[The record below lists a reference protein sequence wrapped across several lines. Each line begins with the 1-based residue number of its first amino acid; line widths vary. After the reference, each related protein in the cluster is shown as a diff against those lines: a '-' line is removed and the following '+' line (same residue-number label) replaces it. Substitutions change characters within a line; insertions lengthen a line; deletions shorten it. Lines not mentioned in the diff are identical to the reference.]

1 MLATVVYAHN
11 AFDTADRQIKQIRR
25 SRRIATLAPKT
36 QLPFIAVLNGV
47 PVIRANDGWN
57 KVVKHGDI
65 LVFVERP
72 LGGGG
77 GSNPLKVVLMIGLS
91 LAAPGLGNLL
101 AGNLAA
107 VSAFGSVTFGQL
119 AAGLIGIAGKMVINA
134 MMPDAAGSS
143 SRLRAQQT
151 QQPSPTYT
159 LSAQGN
165 SARLLEPI
173 PVQYGRHLCYPDYAA
188 EPYTDYQGNEQYLYQ
203 LFCIGQGEYD
213 IETVRIED
221 TPVASFAEI
230 TYEVVSPGQRVK
242 LFPTNVITA
251 SEVSGQEITTTT
263 LGPFVAN
270 PPLSRAN
277 KIAIDVVCPRGLFF
291 ANDEGG
297 LNSMTL
303 SFRTEARAINDLGVA
318 TGSWTT
324 LGTESISAA
333 NSTPIRRSYLYTVT
347 EGRYEVRM
355 VRLDAK
361 NTNSRAGHEVNWVAL
376 RSYIPGNEDYG
387 NITLL
392 AMRMRAT
399 NNLSQQSSRRVN
411 VICTRK
417 LPIWTGTAWSAPT
430 ATTNPAWAMADV
442 LRADYGG
449 RSSNKRIDLAKLMAL
464 ATTYASRGDT
474 FNARFD
480 SRTTIFEALTTIGK
494 AVRTKPYPQGGTWHF
509 WRDQPQT
516 LPVAMFNMRNIMRGS
531 VKAQFLTP
539 NEDTADCIDVEYF
552 NEVNWSWDTVRAKL
566 PDASE
571 TRPAKMRIFGITN
584 RAQAWR
590 EGMYECAANRYR
602 RNLVTL
608 NTEMEGFIPTYGDL
622 VAVQHDRP
630 RWGQAGDVLE
640 YTPGTKTVR
649 TSEPLDFSAGGN
661 HYFRFKNRNG
671 SGTGYYLATPG
682 VDEFHAV
689 LDVALT
695 FTPDVGTDRE
705 RTTYNFGPSDRVD
718 KLCLARAIRPRSLEN
733 VEMSFVVED
742 AAVHTADTGTAPP
755 PSNSWNLP
763 IVITR
768 PIVAGIN
775 VMLGGTASN
784 PQLNVTWQPAPGAD
798 YYHVEYSYDGTLTWT
813 RAGEPGINSISF
825 PALRAD
831 VAVRVRGVGRAV
843 GPWAE
848 FYATNLFLA
857 PPPNVATF
865 LVSRQSDGTRQ
876 FDWALSGA
884 TPPDLAGYKIRA
896 RVGTNPSWGWND
908 LEPLHDGLLTASPW
922 ETNQLDA
929 GEYTFAIK
937 AVDDSKIE
945 SDAATFVI
953 ADLGD
958 QRLAGV
964 LLSVLPHTQGWPG
977 TKTDCHIEGTAL
989 VANDTTTWAAKTNW
1003 SAWTRWNVTPENPIV
1018 YEHSIIDLGGAL
1030 PFTPLVDAIAA
1041 GTAVAEE
1048 SHSTD
1053 GVSYSSWAAVG
1064 SLITARYI
1072 KIRVTVTAP
1081 GTDIAVL
1088 NLINIKLSAESIS
1101 EEINDLDTS
1110 ALAGAYRI
1118 GTGDIRLPISKA
1130 YQVISQVQLTLQNVG
1145 AGWTWEL
1152 IDKDNAVGPRIKI
1165 YNASNA
1171 LADASVDAFIRGA

>member
-11 AFDTADRQIKQIRR
+11 AFDPADRCLKQIRR
-25 SRRIATLAPKT
+25 NRRIASLAPKV

-47 PVIRANDGWN
+47 PVLRANNGWN
-57 KVVKHGDI
+57 KTLKHGDI
-65 LVFVERP
+65 LVFVVRP
-72 LGGGG
+72 EGGGG

-91 LAAPGLGNLL
+91 LAAPW
-101 AGNLAA
+101 AA
-107 VSAFGSVTFGQL
+107 GQL
-119 AAGLIGIAGKMVINA
+119 APAFGLTTELSIGILSGAIGIAGKMLINA
-134 MMPDAAGSS
+134 LIPDASGSS
-143 SRLRAQQT
+143 RARTQTT
-151 QQPSPTYT
+151 QQASPTYS

-213 IETVRIED
+213 IEAVRIED
-221 TPVASFAEI
+221 TPVSSFAEI
-230 TYEVVSPGQRVK
+230 SYEVIAPGQKVK

-251 SEVSGQEITTTT
+251 TEVAGQEITTTA

-270 PPLSRAN
+270 PPLLKTN
-277 KIAIDVVCPRGLFF
+277 KIAIDVVCPRGLFY

-297 LNSMTL
+297 LNAMSL
-303 SFRTEARAINDLGVA
+303 SFRTEARTINDSGVA
-318 TGSWTT
+318 TGSWVT
-324 LGTESISAA
+324 LGTETISAA

-347 EGRYEVRM
+347 EARYEVRM
-355 VRLDAK
+355 VRLDVK
-361 NTNSRAGHEVNWVAL
+361 NTNSRAGHEVSWAAL
-376 RSYIPGNEDYG
+376 RSYIPGDEDYG

-417 LPIWTGTAWSAPT
+417 LPIWNGTSWSAPT

-449 RSSNKRIDLAKLMAL
+449 KSSNKRIDLNQLLTL
-464 ATTYASRGDT
+464 ATTYATRGDT

-480 SRTTIFEALTTIGK
+480 SRSTIFEALMTIGK
-494 AVRTKPYPQGGTWHF
+494 AVRTKPYSQGAVWHF
-509 WRDQPQT
+509 WRDQPQS
-516 LPVAMFNMRNIMRGS
+516 LPVAMFNMRNIMRGT

-539 NEDTADCIDVEYF
+539 NEDTADCIDVEFF
-552 NEVNWSWDTVRAKL
+552 NEISWKWDTVRAKL

-571 TRPAKMRIFGITN
+571 TRPAKVRMFGVTT

-608 NTEMEGFIPTYGDL
+608 NTEMEGFIPTFGDL
-622 VAVQHDRP
+622 VAIQHDRP
-630 RWGQAGDVLE
+630 RWGQAGDVLA
-640 YTPGTKTVR
+640 YNAGTKTVT
-649 TSEPLDFSAGGN
+649 TSEPLDWSAGGN

-671 SGTGYYLATPG
+671 SGTNYYLATPG
-682 VDEFHAV
+682 ADDYHAV

-695 FTPDVGTDRE
+695 FTPDVGLDRE
-705 RTTYNFGPSDRVD
+705 RTVYNFGPSDKVD
-718 KLCLARAIRPRSLEN
+718 RLCITRSIRPRSLEN
-733 VEMSFVVED
+733 VELSFVMED

-755 PSNSWNLP
+755 ASTNWNLP
-763 IVITR
+763 ITIMR
-768 PIVAGIN
+768 PVVLGIN
-775 VMLGGTASN
+775 VTLGGTPNN
-784 PQLNVTWQPAPGAD
+784 PLLNVTWQPAAGAD
-798 YYHVEYSYDGTLTWT
+798 YYHVEYSYDGLLTWT
-813 RAGEPGINSISF
+813 RVGEPGINSISF
-825 PALRAD
+825 PARRAD
-831 VAVRVRGVGRAV
+831 VTVRVRGVGRAV
-843 GPWAE
+843 GDWVE

-857 PPPNVATF
+857 PPPNVASL

-876 FDWALSGA
+876 FDWTLPGA
-884 TPPDLAGYKIRA
+884 TPPDLAGYKIRY
-896 RVGTNPSWGWND
+896 RVGTDAGWGWND
-908 LEPLHDGLLTASPW
+908 LEPLHEGLLTASPW

-945 SDAATFVI
+945 SEAATFVI
-953 ADLGD
+953 ADLAD

-964 LLSVLPHTQGWPG
+964 LVSVLPHTQGWPG

-989 VANDTTTWAAKTNW
+989 VANDTQTWASKTSW
-1003 SAWTRWNVTPENPIV
+1003 GAWTRWNTTPENPII
-1018 YEHSIIDLGGAL
+1018 YEHTVIDIGGVL
-1030 PFTPLVDAIAA
+1030 PFTPLVDVIAE
-1041 GTAVAEE
+1041 GSAVVEE
-1048 SHSTD
+1048 SHSNDNST
-1053 GVSYSSWAAVG
+1053 YSSWAAVG
-1064 SLITARYI
+1064 TLVTARYI
-1072 KIRVTVTAP
+1072 KVRVTLTAP
-1081 GTDIAVL
+1081 GTDIGVI
-1088 NLINIKLSAESIS
+1088 NLINIKLSAESIT

-1110 ALAGAYRI
+1110 SLAGSYRI
-1118 GTGDIRLPISKA
+1118 GTGDIRLPISKP

-1152 IDKDNAVGPRIKI
+1152 VDKDSTVGPRIKI